1 MTNVHQIIS
10 NLSNCFEEGNT
21 YIHNL
26 KNMSIGNELHT
37 KELELL
43 SNISTNIH
51 LLKDELEELYYL
63 LLDRGSNNKTAAE
76 KERIRHFKINN
87 KIQEMFIPYMMYAKL
102 TLENTTTLNRVRNL
116 WYTYL
121 DEAENEH
128 HLSEVLKSLRISNEI
143 TPQDLIKFHPLYMT
157 RQLSTHADLIRIL
170 AEKKSTKEIL

>member
-26 KNMSIGNELHT
+26 KNMGIGNELHT

-51 LLKDELEELYYL
+51 LLNDELEELYYL

-102 TLENTTTLNRVRNL
+102 TLENSV
-116 WYTYL
+116 
-121 DEAENEH
+121 
-128 HLSEVLKSLRISNEI
+128 
-143 TPQDLIKFHPLYMT
+143 QDV
-157 RQLSTHADLIRIL
+157 
-170 AEKKSTKEIL
+170 